1 MTCAE
6 LIKVLQQYEEK
17 YGSDVE
23 VLVGTMYGDYS
34 FIQDGDIE
42 FNGFSIQIG

>member
-6 LIKVLQQYEEK
+6 LIKVLQQYQEK

-23 VLVGTMYGDYS
+23 VLAGNMYDGYN
-34 FIQDGDIE
+34 FLQEGDIE
-42 FNGFSIQIG
+42 FNDFYIQIG